1 MNLIS
6 GISKAYKILIKKQK
20 LYLFI
25 IFCFLITTM
34 LLEVFSIALVIPISE
49 AFFNQENIM
58 IVKFKD
64 IINNLFTFTANY
76 NFLTI
81 LVLFVIT
88 FFIIKFILLILIN
101 ILQSRFIF
109 KIFTEISERLI
120 SKYLSLDLL
129 KFNTKSVGELTRNV
143 NSEPAVFINQFS
155 INIIILFKEFL
166 IFLGI
171 ISFLLINSAKLT
183 IFIILITLIISLIFI
198 LITSNYQVR
207 LGSKR
212 LNNDGKRLNTIIKII
227 NGFKV
232 IKIFQLKNFFLK
244 EFIYYNKTM
253 MNIGVKQNFIKS
265 FPKFYIELVMVIA
278 LISMFIFF
286 KKNETQYSEIISS
299 MSLILVSALRLMPVI
314 KNINIS
320 YSGVLAGLPSV
331 ELIYRDFSQIEEK
344 NLKIKN
350 TNDLNFEN
358 KIVLSDI
365 SFKYENT
372 EKWIFKNLNL
382 EIKKFKSIGLVGESG
397 SGKTSLINIIMG
409 LINPND
415 GKVLIDE
422 SEMNKHLNSW
432 QNKIGLIP
440 QEAFLTDDTIK
451 NNICLGVKEDKIDE
465 QKLNKIIHDVKL
477 ETLIK
482 EKEKGLDQKIGENG
496 KNLSGGQKQKISI
509 ARALYFD
516 REILVFDEPTSS
528 LDKENQQEVHK
539 AINNLIGKKTIIL
552 ISHKKELL
560 ENFDK
565 IYNVSDKKLK
575 LLSFKDI

>member
-1 MNLIS
+1 MNLIG

-20 LYLFI
+20 LYLSI
-25 IFCFLITTM
+25 IFCFLIITM
-34 LLEVFSIALVIPISE
+34 LLEVFSIALIIPISE
-49 AFFNQENIM
+49 AFFNQENMM

-120 SKYLSLDLL
+120 SKYLNLDLL
-129 KFNTKSVGELTRNV
+129 KFNTKSVGELTRNI

-198 LITSNYQVR
+198 LITSNFQIR

-331 ELIYRDFSQIEEK
+331 ELIYRDLSQIEEK

-365 SFKYENT
+365 SFKYENSQ
-372 EKWIFKNLNL
+372 KWIFKNLNL

-397 SGKTSLINIIMG
+397 SGKTSFINIIMG
-409 LINPND
+409 LINPNG

-422 SEMNKHLNSW
+422 IELNKHLNSW

-440 QEAFLTDDTIK
+440 QEAFLIDDTIK

-477 ETLIK
+477 ETLIQ